1 MGHQKQRSPK
11 SFVFSLHHNFGV
23 PQGSIYGPTSCLDS
37 GVDKHP
43 EKRMKAAYEEFENR
57 RLPQL
62 KKENPN
68 MR

>member
-1 MGHQKQRSPK
+1 MNAFILVMPC
-11 SFVFSLHHNFGV
+11 FGV
-23 PQGSIYGPTSCLDS
+23 PQGSFYGPTSCLDS

>member
-1 MGHQKQRSPK
+1 MVHK
-11 SFVFSLHHNFGV
+11 SLSVFIGV
-23 PQGSIYGPTSCLDS
+23 PQGSIYGPISCLDS

-62 KKENPN
+62 KQENPN